1 MKRLIKTVLLVSAFS
16 ATGLANAASPD
27 MLGTW
32 SGTTNSTVFGNIG
45 HFESVEHKM
54 PRFLHAKI
62 SYVIDK
68 QDGPNFA
75 GYKASATHK
84 EIVAGALRQD
94 GRSGVMADEDGM
106 MTFNLITKNKMEMC
120 YSQATPA
127 STAVSCGIYE
137 RK

>member
-1 MKRLIKTVLLVSAFS
+1 MKQIIKSVVVVSAFC
-16 ATGLANAASPD
+16 ATSLASAASPD
-27 MLGTW
+27 MLGSW

-45 HFESVEHKM
+45 HFESVEHKE

-62 SYVIDK
+62 TYVIDK

-94 GRSGVMADEDGM
+94 GRSGVMADVDGM
-106 MTFNLITKNKMEMC
+106 MTFNLIGKSKMEIC